1 MSQCAG
7 TNRDGHRCLNG
18 AKATAR
24 YCHRHSDQ
32 SFEKDA
38 LLLGAG
44 AVLGHNAELGIV
56 GVVGGAAVAELAS
69 WLFAD
74 APVRK
79 KKVFVSLDFDN
90 DRGLKHLL
98 IGQSLHADSPFEITD
113 GSLLEAAPE
122 RDWQAKAKA
131 AIKRAD
137 LVIVLVG
144 RHTHRAAGVL
154 QEIEM
159 ARLLRK
165 PIVQLI
171 GRRDDNYRRVAN
183 AGRLVAW
190 TWPNLK
196 KLLAS

>member
-7 TNRDGHRCLNG
+7 TNRDGRRCLNG
-18 AKATAR
+18 AQAASR

-32 SFEKDA
+32 GLEKDS

-44 AVLGHNAELGIV
+44 ALLGHMAAPGI
-56 GVVGGAAVAELAS
+56 GGALGGAAVAKLAS

-74 APVRK
+74 APARK
-79 KKVFVSLDFDN
+79 KNVFVSFDFDN
-90 DRGLKHLL
+90 DRALKHLL
-98 IGQSLHADSPFEITD
+98 IGQSLHADSPFEVTD

-122 RDWQAKAKA
+122 RDWQTKARA

-144 RHTHRAAGVL
+144 RHTHRAVGVL
-154 QEIEM
+154 REIEM
-159 ARLLRK
+159 ARLERK

-171 GRRDDNYRRVAN
+171 GRRNDNYRRVAN
-183 AGRLVAW
+183 AGRLIAW

-196 KLLAS
+196 RLLAN